1 MSQWPIIKIKS
12 QLYVFNCVCFKDLIN
27 FLLVIMQINVNANA
41 NACSLET
48 FYWSAQKYWFAHGSS
63 FQRCLLVILSQFQ
76 FHSVSESVW
85 PVRAALPNFDR
96 LSVKRH

>member
-1 MSQWPIIKIKS
+1 LILNFYEPMAQGGILKIIKIKS

-48 FYWSAQKYWFAHGSS
+48 FY
-63 FQRCLLVILSQFQ
+63 
-76 FHSVSESVW
+76 
-85 PVRAALPNFDR
+85 
-96 LSVKRH
+96 